1 MLTKFKFLNTEIYIA
16 DIASKL
22 DRPVD
27 KYLKFFTL
35 ERQARIMR
43 YKFNADRNRT
53 LWAELLARKI
63 ISRKLNINFNQ
74 VIISRDKSGRPF
86 INNNKLKFSISH
98 SGDYIAVSAGEN
110 LNGVD
115 IEARARDHLDLNIA
129 KRFFLPHEYNY
140 LLNLNQ
146 DLKDLQTEFLKIW
159 TLKESCLKCLN
170 LNEWTQV
177 DTFQLLNFNY
187 NYNYKN
193 TASLEIK
200 EIKAKNFILPDF
212 KAVIGVCE
220 I

>member
-1 MLTKFKFLNTEIYIA
+1 MLTKFKFLNTEIYIVN
-16 DIASKL
+16 IASKL
-22 DRPVD
+22 DKPVD
-27 KYLKFFTL
+27 KYLKFFTP

-63 ISRKLNINFNQ
+63 ISRKLNINFNKI
-74 VIISRDKSGRPF
+74 IISRDESGKPF
-86 INNNKLKFSISH
+86 INNINNNKLNFSISH
-98 SGDYIAVSAGEN
+98 SGDYIAVSVGEN

-115 IEARARDHLDLNIA
+115 IETRARDKLDLNIA
-129 KRFFLPHEYNY
+129 KRFFLQHEYNY

-146 DLKDLQTEFLKIW
+146 DLQDLQTEFLKIW

-177 DTFQLLNFNY
+177 DTFQLLNSKY
-187 NYNYKN
+187 NN
-193 TASLEIK
+193 A
-200 EIKAKNFILPDF
+200 AGQNFILPDF

>member
-16 DIASKL
+16 NIASRL

-27 KYLKFFTL
+27 KYLKFFTP

-63 ISRKLNINFNQ
+63 ISRKLNINFNKI
-74 VIISRDKSGRPF
+74 IISRDESGKPF
-86 INNNKLKFSISH
+86 INNINNNKLNFSISH
-98 SGDYIAVSAGEN
+98 SGDYIAVSVGEN

-115 IEARARDHLDLNIA
+115 IETRARDHLDLNIA

-146 DLKDLQTEFLKIW
+146 DLQQQEFLKIW

-177 DTFQLLNFNY
+177 DTFQLLNSKY
-187 NYNYKN
+187 NN
-193 TASLEIK
+193 A
-200 EIKAKNFILPDF
+200 AGQNFILPDF

>member
-16 DIASKL
+16 NIASRL

-27 KYLKFFTL
+27 KYLKFFTP

-63 ISRKLNINFNQ
+63 ISRKLNINFNKI
-74 VIISRDKSGRPF
+74 IISRDESGRPF
-86 INNNKLKFSISH
+86 INNINNNKLNFSISH
-98 SGDYIAVSAGEN
+98 SGDYIAVSIGEN

-115 IEARARDHLDLNIA
+115 IETRAREHLDLNIA

-146 DLKDLQTEFLKIW
+146 DLQDLQTEFLKLW

-170 LNEWTQV
+170 LSNWTQV
-177 DTFQLLNFNY
+177 DTFKLLN
-187 NYNYKN
+187 YKS
-193 TASLEIK
+193 TSSP
-200 EIKAKNFILPDF
+200 EIKAKNFILKYFKDF

>member
-16 DIASKL
+16 NIASRL

-27 KYLKFFTL
+27 KYLKFFTP

-63 ISRKLNINFNQ
+63 ISRKLNINFNKI
-74 VIISRDKSGRPF
+74 IISRDESGRPF
-86 INNNKLKFSISH
+86 INNINNNKLNFSISH
-98 SGDYIAVSAGEN
+98 SGDYIAVSIGEN

-115 IEARARDHLDLNIA
+115 IETRARDHLDLNIA
-129 KRFFLPHEYNY
+129 KRFFLQHEYNY

-146 DLKDLQTEFLKIW
+146 DLQQQEFLKIW

-170 LNEWTQV
+170 LNEWSDV
-177 DTFQLLNFNY
+177 DTFQLLNSKY
-187 NYNYKN
+187 NN
-193 TASLEIK
+193 A
-200 EIKAKNFILPDF
+200 AGQNFILPDF

>member
-1 MLTKFKFLNTEIYIA
+1 MLTKFKFLNTEIYIVN
-16 DIASKL
+16 IASKL
-22 DRPVD
+22 DKPVD
-27 KYLKFFTL
+27 KYLKFFTP

-63 ISRKLNINFNQ
+63 ISRKLNINFNKI
-74 VIISRDKSGRPF
+74 IISRDESGRPF
-86 INNNKLKFSISH
+86 INNINNNKLNFSISH
-98 SGDYIAVSAGEN
+98 SGDYIAVSVGEN

-115 IEARARDHLDLNIA
+115 IETRARDKLDLNIA
-129 KRFFLPHEYNY
+129 KRFFLQHEYNY

-146 DLKDLQTEFLKIW
+146 DLQDLQTEFLKIW

-177 DTFQLLNFNY
+177 DTFQLLNSKY
-187 NYNYKN
+187 NN
-193 TASLEIK
+193 A
-200 EIKAKNFILPDF
+200 AGQNFILPDF

>member
-16 DIASKL
+16 NIASRL

-27 KYLKFFTL
+27 KYLKFFTP

-63 ISRKLNINFNQ
+63 ISRKLNINFNKI
-74 VIISRDKSGRPF
+74 IISRDESGRPF
-86 INNNKLKFSISH
+86 INNINNNKLNFSISH
-98 SGDYIAVSAGEN
+98 SGDYIAVSVGEN

-115 IEARARDHLDLNIA
+115 IETRAREHLDLNIA

-146 DLKDLQTEFLKIW
+146 DLQDLQTEFLKIW

-170 LNEWTQV
+170 LSDWTQV
-177 DTFQLLNFNY
+177 DTFKLLN
-187 NYNYKN
+187 KN
-193 TASLEIK
+193 TASP
-200 EIKAKNFILPDF
+200 EIKAKNFILKDFKDF

-220 I
+220 N

>member
-16 DIASKL
+16 NIASRL

-27 KYLKFFTL
+27 KYLKFFTP

-63 ISRKLNINFNQ
+63 ISRKLNINFNKI
-74 VIISRDKSGRPF
+74 IISRDESGKPF
-86 INNNKLKFSISH
+86 INNINNNKLNFSISH
-98 SGDYIAVSAGEN
+98 SGDYIAVSVGEN

-115 IEARARDHLDLNIA
+115 IETRVRDKLDLNIA
-129 KRFFLPHEYNY
+129 KRFFLQHEYNY

-146 DLKDLQTEFLKIW
+146 DLQQQEFLKIW

-170 LNEWTQV
+170 LNEWSDV
-177 DTFQLLNFNY
+177 DTFQLLNSKY
-187 NYNYKN
+187 NN
-193 TASLEIK
+193 A
-200 EIKAKNFILPDF
+200 AGQNFILPDF

>member
-1 MLTKFKFLNTEIYIA
+1 MLTKFKFLNTEIYIVN
-16 DIASKL
+16 IASKL
-22 DRPVD
+22 DKPVD
-27 KYLKFFTL
+27 KYLKFFTP

-63 ISRKLNINFNQ
+63 ISRKLNINFNKI
-74 VIISRDKSGRPF
+74 IISRDESGKPF
-86 INNNKLKFSISH
+86 INNINNNKLNFSISH
-98 SGDYIAVSAGEN
+98 SGDYIAVSVGEN

-115 IEARARDHLDLNIA
+115 IETRARDKLDLNIA
-129 KRFFLPHEYNY
+129 KRFFLQHEYNY

-146 DLKDLQTEFLKIW
+146 DLQQQEFLKIW

-170 LNEWTQV
+170 LNEWSDV
-177 DTFQLLNFNY
+177 DTFQLLNSKY
-187 NYNYKN
+187 NN
-193 TASLEIK
+193 A
-200 EIKAKNFILPDF
+200 AGQNFILPDF

>member
-16 DIASKL
+16 NIASRL

-27 KYLKFFTL
+27 KYLKFFTP

-63 ISRKLNINFNQ
+63 ISRKLNINFNKI
-74 VIISRDKSGRPF
+74 IISRDESGKPF
-86 INNNKLKFSISH
+86 INNINNNKLNFSISH
-98 SGDYIAVSAGEN
+98 SGDYIAVSVGEN

-115 IEARARDHLDLNIA
+115 IETRARDNLDLNIA

-146 DLKDLQTEFLKIW
+146 DLQDLQTEFLKIW

-177 DTFQLLNFNY
+177 DTFQLLNSKY
-187 NYNYKN
+187 NN
-193 TASLEIK
+193 A
-200 EIKAKNFILPDF
+200 AGQNFILPDF

>member
-16 DIASKL
+16 NIASRL

-27 KYLKFFTL
+27 KYLKFFTP

-63 ISRKLNINFNQ
+63 ISRKLNINFNKI
-74 VIISRDKSGRPF
+74 IISRDESGKPF
-86 INNNKLKFSISH
+86 INNINNNKLNFSISH

-115 IEARARDHLDLNIA
+115 IETRARDHLDLNIA
-129 KRFFLPHEYNY
+129 KRFFLQHEYNY

-146 DLKDLQTEFLKIW
+146 DLQQQEFLKIW

-170 LNEWTQV
+170 LNEWSDV
-177 DTFQLLNFNY
+177 DTFQLLNSKY
-187 NYNYKN
+187 NN
-193 TASLEIK
+193 A
-200 EIKAKNFILPDF
+200 AGQNFILPDF

>member
-16 DIASKL
+16 NIASRL

-27 KYLKFFTL
+27 KYLKFFTP

-63 ISRKLNINFNQ
+63 ISRKLNINFNKI
-74 VIISRDKSGRPF
+74 IISRDESGKPF
-86 INNNKLKFSISH
+86 INNINNNKLNFSISH
-98 SGDYIAVSAGEN
+98 SGDYIAVSVGEN

-115 IEARARDHLDLNIA
+115 IETRARDKLDLNIA
-129 KRFFLPHEYNY
+129 KRFFLQHEYNY

-146 DLKDLQTEFLKIW
+146 DLQQQEFLKIW

-170 LNEWTQV
+170 LNEWSDV
-177 DTFQLLNFNY
+177 DTFQLLNSKY
-187 NYNYKN
+187 NN
-193 TASLEIK
+193 A
-200 EIKAKNFILPDF
+200 AGQNFILPDF

>member
-1 MLTKFKFLNTEIYIA
+1 MLTKFKFLNTEIYIVN
-16 DIASKL
+16 IASKL

-27 KYLKFFTL
+27 KYLKFFTP

-63 ISRKLNINFNQ
+63 ISRKLNINFNKI
-74 VIISRDKSGRPF
+74 IISRDDSGRPF
-86 INNNKLKFSISH
+86 INNNLNFSISH
-98 SGDYIAVSAGEN
+98 SGDYIAVSVGEN

-115 IEARARDHLDLNIA
+115 IETRAREHLDLNIA

-146 DLKDLQTEFLKIW
+146 DLQDLQTEFLKIW

-177 DTFQLLNFNY
+177 DTFKLLN
-187 NYNYKN
+187 YKS
-193 TASLEIK
+193 TASP
-200 EIKAKNFILPDF
+200 EIKAKNFILKDFKDF

-220 I
+220 N

>member
-16 DIASKL
+16 NIASRL

-27 KYLKFFTL
+27 KYLKFFTP

-63 ISRKLNINFNQ
+63 ISRKLNINFNKI
-74 VIISRDKSGRPF
+74 IISRDDSGRPF
-86 INNNKLKFSISH
+86 INNNNLNFSISH
-98 SGDYIAVSAGEN
+98 SGDYIAVSVGEN

-115 IEARARDHLDLNIA
+115 IETRARDNLDLNIA

-177 DTFQLLNFNY
+177 DTFKLLN
-187 NYNYKN
+187 YKS
-193 TASLEIK
+193 TSSP
-200 EIKAKNFILPDF
+200 EIKAKNFILKDFKDF

-220 I
+220 N

>member
-16 DIASKL
+16 NIASRL

-27 KYLKFFTL
+27 KYLKFFTP

-63 ISRKLNINFNQ
+63 ISRKLNINFNKI
-74 VIISRDKSGRPF
+74 IISRDESGKPF
-86 INNNKLKFSISH
+86 INNINNNKLNFSISH
-98 SGDYIAVSAGEN
+98 SGDYIAVSVGEN

-115 IEARARDHLDLNIA
+115 IETRARDKLDLNIA
-129 KRFFLPHEYNY
+129 KRFFLQHEYNY

-146 DLKDLQTEFLKIW
+146 DLQQQEFLKIW

-177 DTFQLLNFNY
+177 DTFQLLNSKY
-187 NYNYKN
+187 NN
-193 TASLEIK
+193 A
-200 EIKAKNFILPDF
+200 AGQNFILPDF

>member
-16 DIASKL
+16 NIASRL

-27 KYLKFFTL
+27 KYLKFFTP

-63 ISRKLNINFNQ
+63 ISRKLNINFNKI
-74 VIISRDKSGRPF
+74 IISRDESGKPF
-86 INNNKLKFSISH
+86 INNINNNKLNFSISH
-98 SGDYIAVSAGEN
+98 SGDYIAVSVGEN

-115 IEARARDHLDLNIA
+115 IETRVRDKLDLNIA
-129 KRFFLPHEYNY
+129 KRFFLQHEYNY

-146 DLKDLQTEFLKIW
+146 DLQQQEFLKIW

-177 DTFQLLNFNY
+177 DTFQLLNSKY
-187 NYNYKN
+187 NN
-193 TASLEIK
+193 A
-200 EIKAKNFILPDF
+200 AGQNFILPDF

>member
-1 MLTKFKFLNTEIYIA
+1 MLTKFKFLNTEIYIVN
-16 DIASKL
+16 IASKL

-27 KYLKFFTL
+27 KYLKFFTP

-43 YKFNADRNRT
+43 YKFKADRNRT

-63 ISRKLNINFNQ
+63 ISRKLNINFNKI
-74 VIISRDKSGRPF
+74 IISRDESGKPF
-86 INNNKLKFSISH
+86 INNINNNKLNFSISH
-98 SGDYIAVSAGEN
+98 SGDYIAVSVGEN

-115 IEARARDHLDLNIA
+115 IETRAREHLDLNIA

-146 DLKDLQTEFLKIW
+146 DLQDLQTEFLKLW

-177 DTFQLLNFNY
+177 DTFKLLN
-187 NYNYKN
+187 KN
-193 TASLEIK
+193 TASP

>member
-16 DIASKL
+16 NIASRL

-27 KYLKFFTL
+27 KYLKFFTP

-63 ISRKLNINFNQ
+63 ISRKLNINFNKI
-74 VIISRDKSGRPF
+74 IISRDESGRPF
-86 INNNKLKFSISH
+86 INNINNNKLNFSISH
-98 SGDYIAVSAGEN
+98 SGDYIAVSIGEN

-115 IEARARDHLDLNIA
+115 IETRAREHLDLNIA

-146 DLKDLQTEFLKIW
+146 DLQDLQTEFLKIW

-170 LNEWTQV
+170 LSNWTQV
-177 DTFQLLNFNY
+177 DTFKLLN
-187 NYNYKN
+187 YKS
-193 TASLEIK
+193 TSSP
-200 EIKAKNFILPDF
+200 EIKAKNFILKYFKDF